1 MNKQRKANKNK
12 KAKYKVKNWSQYNQ
26 SLINRGSLTIWIT
39 PEVIEAWKD
48 QRPAQRGAQFEYSD
62 LAIEA
67 LLALKFLLGLPY
79 RATQGFAQS
88 LFNLLEVSLPVPNYT
103 TLSRRAKNLT
113 IDLPQ
118 QSAEAKHII
127 LDSTGLKVYGEG
139 EWKVRKHG
147 FSKRR
152 TWRKI
157 HLSINPE
164 TQDIV
169 VAELTPNSVTDSQA
183 GETMLGQLPQPPQQV
198 TGDGGYDTRSFYETC
213 QALLVDDI
221 IVPPQSNAKIWQH
234 GNCKQ
239 PPHPRDENLRAIRK
253 HGRKKWKR
261 TVGYHQRSLVETTMF
276 RFKRMFGS
284 YLQSHEFETQQV
296 EARLKCAILNRLSA
310 LGLPDSYKVVNV

>member
-1 MNKQRKANKNK
+1 MNKQRKAKKNK

-39 PEVIEAWKD
+39 PEVIEGWKD

-62 LAIEA
+62 SAIEA
-67 LLALKFLLGLPY
+67 LLSLKFLLGLPY
-79 RATQGFAQS
+79 RATQGFGQS
-88 LFNLLEVSLPVPNYT
+88 LFNLLEVPLTVPNYT
-103 TLSRRAKNLT
+103 TLSRRAKRIT

-118 QSAEAKHII
+118 KSEAAKHII
-127 LDSTGLKVYGEG
+127 MDSTGLKVFGEG

-147 FSKRR
+147 YSKRR

-157 HLSINPE
+157 HLSLNPE

-183 GETMLGQLPQPPQQV
+183 GETMLGQLPQPPEKV
-198 TGDGGYDTRSFYETC
+198 TGDGGFDTRSFYQAC
-213 QALLVDDI
+213 QALLIDDI
-221 IVPPQSNAKIWQH
+221 VIPPQSNAKIWQH
-234 GNCKQ
+234 GNCKR
-239 PPHPRDENLRAIRK
+239 PPHPRDVNLRTIRR

-261 TVGYHQRSLVETTMF
+261 MVGYHQRSLVETTMF
-276 RFKRMFGS
+276 RFKRLFGP
-284 YLQSHEFETQQV
+284 YLTSRHEDTQRA
-296 EARLKCAILNRLSA
+296 EAQLKCAILNRFAA